1 MLKIIV
7 VLLMYFISIVGFAQ
21 TSKTLDTKSDKE
33 SNYQINVIINN
44 VTSDN
49 GKVYFALYD
58 SKNNFNNKKVLK
70 VALAEIKNGKV
81 NVTFSQLNPGT
92 YAVTC
97 FHDSN
102 NNGKMDFQTNGMPIE
117 DYGVSNNVMSYGP
130 PQFDDAKFE
139 LTNKDLTFEIK
150 L

>member
-1 MLKIIV
+1 MLKVVIV
-7 VLLMYFISIVGFAQ
+7 ILMYFISLVGFAQ
-21 TSKTLDTKSDKE
+21 TSDSLSSKTEKQ
-33 SNYQINVIINN
+33 SNYQINVVINN
-44 VTSDN
+44 VTSDK

-58 SKNNFNNKKVLK
+58 SENNFNNKNFLK
-70 VALAEIKNGKV
+70 DAVAEIENGTV
-81 NVTFSQLNPGT
+81 SVTFNGLDSGT

-102 NNGKMDFQTNGMPIE
+102 NNGKMDFQANGMPLE
-117 DYGVSNNVMSYGP
+117 DYGVSNNVMSFGP

>member
-1 MLKIIV
+1 MLKIIIT
-7 VLLMYFISIVGFAQ
+7 LLMYFISLVGFAQ
-21 TSKTLDTKSDKE
+21 TSKPIDVETEKE
-33 SNYQINVIINN
+33 STYQIHVVINN
-44 VTSDN
+44 VTSDK

-58 SKNNFNNKKVLK
+58 SENNFNNKKVLK
-70 VALAEIKNGKV
+70 VALAEIENGKV
-81 NVTFSQLNPGT
+81 NIIFNQLSPGV

-97 FHDSN
+97 FHDLN
-102 NNGKMDFQTNGMPIE
+102 NNGKIDFQANGMPIE
-117 DYGVSNNVMSYGP
+117 DYGVSNNTMSYGP

>member
-1 MLKIIV
+1 MLKIIIT
-7 VLLMYFISIVGFAQ
+7 LLMYFISLVGFAQ
-21 TSKTLDTKSDKE
+21 TSDSFDTETEKVST
-33 SNYQINVIINN
+33 YQIHVVINN
-44 VTSDN
+44 VTSDK
-49 GKVYFALYD
+49 GKVYFALFD
-58 SKNNFNNKKVLK
+58 SENNFNNKKVLK
-70 VALAEIKNGKV
+70 VALAEIENGKV
-81 NVTFSQLNPGT
+81 NVTFDNLNSGI
-92 YAVTC
+92 YAITC

-102 NNGKMDFQTNGMPIE
+102 NNTKMDFETNGMPVE